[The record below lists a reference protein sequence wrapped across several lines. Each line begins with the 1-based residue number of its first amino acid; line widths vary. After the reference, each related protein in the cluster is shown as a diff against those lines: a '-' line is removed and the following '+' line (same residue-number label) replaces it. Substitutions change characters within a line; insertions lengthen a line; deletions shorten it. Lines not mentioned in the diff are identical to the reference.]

1 MSAKHWAQCGSKRE
15 GPEMWTLLFSNTIHF
30 CWSVKAQRLLL
41 ISLMPYFVIWCYFIH
56 SFIHQVFN
64 MYKALFQKSFKV
76 TGVSFPLVFFLH
88 LYRHSD
94 SKNTVEYYS
103 AVKKNELMPFVATW
117 MDLERIILSEIR
129 QRRRSIIWRPLCV
142 KSKKKRCRW
151 TYKTERHRLREQTYG
166 G

>member
-1 MSAKHWAQCGSKRE
+1 
-15 GPEMWTLLFSNTIHF
+15 
-30 CWSVKAQRLLL
+30 
-41 ISLMPYFVIWCYFIH
+41 
-56 SFIHQVFN
+56 

-129 QRRRSIIWRPLCV
+129 QRRRSII
-142 KSKKKRCRW
+142 
-151 TYKTERHRLREQTYG
+151 
-166 G
+166 